1 VADEAQAGE
10 PTSVESLRD
19 GILAQVRARQEA
31 AAQPRYSYR
40 RSIVTFID
48 ILGFRALVGS
58 RPADEIGR
66 ILTILGEVSAGEV
79 RGNGDHPAGLTRAI
93 MFSDS
98 VVRVCPIDS
107 GDRQGAL
114 FGELQAL
121 SIVQAQLAEQGVFL
135 RGGLTVGD
143 VYLQGDLIFGPAM
156 VRAYELENSYA
167 IFPRIVVDPAVITA
181 YAEEPAM
188 QGDDNDP
195 EEDVGYFTTLLRE
208 GDDQIPFVDYL
219 TGLQDVLDEPDEY
232 ISMLRQHRS
241 RLVAAANALSGFNNA
256 KQKYLWLA
264 SYHNAVCTG
273 LPENVGD
280 VGPLIEL
287 DELGSLSTS

>member
-1 VADEAQAGE
+1 MPLSPKTKTATLTPLPMVVDNADRLREILSRLDQITGE
-10 PTSVESLRD
+10 LGTVHVGNSVKAKYYE
-19 GILAQVRARQEA
+19 IVQRA
-31 AAQPRYSYR
+31 
-40 RSIVTFID
+40 
-48 ILGFRALVGS
+48 ALVRQREALDAVVTLCETGHS
-58 RPADEIGR
+58 AFAVCLLRPAYE
-66 ILTILGEVSAGEV
+66 
-79 RGNGDHPAGLTRAI
+79 
-93 MFSDS
+93 
-98 VVRVCPIDS
+98 
-107 GDRQGAL
+107 
-114 FGELQAL
+114 ELL
-121 SIVQAQLAEQGVFL
+121 WLEFL

-195 EEDVGYFTTLLRE
+195 DEDVGYLTTLLRE